1 MSFFRKT
8 LLVFTFAFLS
18 TIGSD
23 ASADIVIDGYTDA
36 TNDRFTNSGSFIGS
50 GFDFSGVG
58 RRSGWGTLISP
69 NVVIGAA
76 HAIGAG
82 DYHFYEDNDPNGTP
96 VVRTEAARLRIGSSD
111 LMLVALNAA
120 VGPSIAHYDF
130 AQEAI
135 TAPAFDANTNTEL
148 YNSGSFQ
155 NEVAYVFGVSPA
167 TSADTRVDQAM
178 GRNRITGYIENL
190 PFQSNTNNDSI
201 LFARDMMGDA
211 DWVQH
216 ETLVQGG
223 DSGAPVFVERNG
235 GLLLIGINSFVTT
248 DAGFSG
254 ITYTGNLTTEINDF
268 IALNAVPEPSSAT
281 IVVIA
286 GVAVFVR
293 RRRLV

>member
-96 VVRTEAARLRIGSSD
+96 V
-111 LMLVALNAA
+111 